1 MFAVEIRTIDP
12 ISKVMIVSGE
22 REYKWFD
29 TYVEAISYAEGYNS
43 NCPADKEAL
52 FVPVH

>member
-12 ISKVMIVSGE
+12 ISKVMVSPI
-22 REYKWFD
+22 REMKWFD

-43 NCPADKEAL
+43 NCSADKEAL

>member
-12 ISKVMIVSGE
+12 ISKVMVALGE
-22 REYKWFD
+22 RGYKWFD
-29 TYVEAISYAEGYNS
+29 TYVEAIAFVDVYNS
-43 NCPADKEAL
+43 DCPADKEAL